1 MKVGLISTLLVAG
14 TMAFLFA
21 GTSAVD
27 DPNKPGPSKPQSS
40 DSAKP
45 GRATNDVSNW

>member
-1 MKVGLISTLLVAG
+1 MKVGPISTLLVAG
-14 TMAFLFA
+14 AVAFLFA

-27 DPNKPGPSKPQSS
+27 DPSKPGPSKPQPSAS
-40 DSAKP
+40 DKP